1 MASSLDDLTWLR
13 GNIDVSDFDRKDPIA
28 PVSRRTGR
36 DPISA
41 VKMPESL
48 TAAVD
53 MWAETRH
60 LSRSDAIRELVELG
74 LKVAPPALAP
84 GHPLASDATKIE
96 ELAVHELE
104 GLLDP
109 ALSGNDRER
118 RIRRLTD
125 GPPEF
130 SHERIDLPKHRT

>member
-13 GNIDVSDFDRKDPIA
+13 GNIDVSDFDRKDSIA
-28 PVSRRTGR
+28 PVRRRTGR

-53 MWAETRH
+53 MWAATRH
-60 LSRSDAIRELVELG
+60 LSRSDAIRELVELR
-74 LKVAPPALAP
+74 LKVAPPAVTA
-84 GHPLASDATKIE
+84 GHPRASDATRIE

-104 GLLDP
+104 G
-109 ALSGNDRER
+109 
-118 RIRRLTD
+118 
-125 GPPEF
+125 
-130 SHERIDLPKHRT
+130 

>member
-13 GNIDVSDFDRKDPIA
+13 GNIDVSDFDRKDSIA
-28 PVSRRTGR
+28 PVSRRTAR

-53 MWAETRH
+53 SWAETHH
-60 LSRSDAIRELVELG
+60 LSRSDAIRKRVELG
-74 LKVAPPALAP
+74 LKVAPPALP
-84 GHPLASDATKIE
+84 PDPLASDATRIE

-109 ALSGNDRER
+109 ALSEDERER